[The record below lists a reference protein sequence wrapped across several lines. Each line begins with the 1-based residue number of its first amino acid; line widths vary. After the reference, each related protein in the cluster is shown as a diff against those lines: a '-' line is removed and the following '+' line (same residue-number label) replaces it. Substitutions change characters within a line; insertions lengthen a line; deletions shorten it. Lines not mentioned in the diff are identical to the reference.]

1 MKIGYQ
7 LFNGLAV
14 FYLLTAVLYW
24 QIGGEAVGIT
34 AIGLSGGL
42 AFIVGFYL
50 WFTDRRSG
58 GTLPEDNLEGE
69 IADRAGEMGFF
80 APHSWWPLPV
90 GLAMTAVGLGLII
103 GWWLTLIAAGVLIF
117 SVIGFV
123 LEYERPENSTH

>member
-58 GTLPEDNLEGE
+58 GTLPEDILEGE

-80 APHSWWPLPV
+80 SPHSWWPLPV
-90 GLAMTAVGLGLII
+90 ALAMTAVGLGLII

>member
-50 WFTDRRSG
+50 WFTHRRSG

-80 APHSWWPLPV
+80 SPHSWWPLPV

>member
-24 QIGGEAVGIT
+24 QIGVEAVGIT

-80 APHSWWPLPV
+80 SPHSWWPLPV

>member
-80 APHSWWPLPV
+80 SPHSWWPLPV

-123 LEYERPENSTH
+123 LEYERPENSAH

>member
-1 MKIGYQ
+1 MKIGWQ

-14 FYLLTAVLYW
+14 FYLLTAILYW

-80 APHSWWPLPV
+80 SPQSWWPLPV

-123 LEYERPENSTH
+123 LEYERPENSSH

>member
-1 MKIGYQ
+1 MKTGWQ

-14 FYLLTAVLYW
+14 FYLLTAILYW

-80 APHSWWPLPV
+80 SPHSWWPLPV

>member
-1 MKIGYQ
+1 MKIGWQ

-14 FYLLTAVLYW
+14 FYLLTAALYW
-24 QIGGEAVGIT
+24 LIGGEAVGIT

-80 APHSWWPLPV
+80 SPHSWWPLPV
-90 GLAMTAVGLGLII
+90 ALAMTAVGLGLII
-103 GWWLTLIAAGVLIF
+103 GWWLTLIAAGVLLF

-123 LEYERPENSTH
+123 LEYERPETSSH

>member
-1 MKIGYQ
+1 MKIGWQ

-80 APHSWWPLPV
+80 SPHSWWPLPV

>member
-80 APHSWWPLPV
+80 SPHSWWPLPV

-123 LEYERPENSTH
+123 LEYERPENSTL

>member
-1 MKIGYQ
+1 MKIGWQ

-24 QIGGEAVGIT
+24 LIGGEAVGIT
-34 AIGLSGGL
+34 ALGLSGGL

-80 APHSWWPLPV
+80 SPHSWWPLPV
-90 GLAMTAVGLGLII
+90 ALAMTAVGLGLII
-103 GWWLTLIAAGVLIF
+103 GWWLTLIAAGVLLF

-123 LEYERPENSTH
+123 LEYERPETSSH

>member
-1 MKIGYQ
+1 MKIGWQ

-14 FYLLTAVLYW
+14 FYLLTAILYW

-80 APHSWWPLPV
+80 SPHSWWPLPV

-103 GWWLTLIAAGVLIF
+103 GWWLTLIAACVLIF

-123 LEYERPENSTH
+123 LEYERPENSSH

>member
-1 MKIGYQ
+1 MKIGWQ

-14 FYLLTAVLYW
+14 FYLLTAILYW

-50 WFTDRRSG
+50 WFTDRRSS

-80 APHSWWPLPV
+80 SPHSWWPLPV

-123 LEYERPENSTH
+123 LEYERPENSSH

>member
-1 MKIGYQ
+1 MKIGWQ

-80 APHSWWPLPV
+80 SPHSWWPLPV
-90 GLAMTAVGLGLII
+90 ALAMSAVGLGLII
-103 GWWLTLIAAGVLIF
+103 GWWLTLIAAGVLFF

-123 LEYERPENSTH
+123 LEYERPETSSH

>member
-80 APHSWWPLPV
+80 SPHSWWPLPV
-90 GLAMTAVGLGLII
+90 GLAMTAVGVGLII

>member
-80 APHSWWPLPV
+80 SPHSWWPLPV
-90 GLAMTAVGLGLII
+90 ALAMSAVGLGLII

-123 LEYERPENSTH
+123 LEYERPETSSH

>member
-1 MKIGYQ
+1 MKIGWQ

-14 FYLLTAVLYW
+14 FYLLTAILYW

-80 APHSWWPLPV
+80 SPHSWWPLPV

-123 LEYERPENSTH
+123 LEYERPENSSH

>member
-1 MKIGYQ
+1 MKIGWQ

-14 FYLLTAVLYW
+14 FYLLTAILYW

-80 APHSWWPLPV
+80 SPHSWWPLPV

-103 GWWLTLIAAGVLIF
+103 GWWLTLIAAGALIF

-123 LEYERPENSTH
+123 LEYERPENSSH

>member
-69 IADRAGEMGFF
+69 IADRAGEIGFF
-80 APHSWWPLPV
+80 SPHSWWPLPV

>member
-1 MKIGYQ
+1 M
-7 LFNGLAV
+7 
-14 FYLLTAVLYW
+14 YW

-80 APHSWWPLPV
+80 SPHSWWPLPV

-123 LEYERPENSTH
+123 LEYERPENSSH

>member
-1 MKIGYQ
+1 MKIGWQ

-14 FYLLTAVLYW
+14 FYLLTAILYW

-80 APHSWWPLPV
+80 SPHSWWPLPV